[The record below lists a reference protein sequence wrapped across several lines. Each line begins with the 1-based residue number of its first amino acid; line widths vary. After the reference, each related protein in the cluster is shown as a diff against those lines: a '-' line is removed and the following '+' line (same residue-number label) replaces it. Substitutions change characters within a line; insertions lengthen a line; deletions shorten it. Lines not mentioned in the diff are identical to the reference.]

1 MLIYIRYIKLRRDF
15 KIKKSNT
22 RIQLESDIRDI
33 LENGGGNLDQMASD
47 VTDFIQTNYVFG
59 AEYCK
64 KALELMQI
72 KKYKED
78 LESEQQV

>member
-1 MLIYIRYIKLRRDF
+1 M
-15 KIKKSNT
+15 KKSNT

-33 LENGGGNLDQMASD
+33 LEHGGGNLDQMASD
-47 VTDFIQTNYVFG
+47 VTDFIQTNYVSG
-59 AEYCK
+59 SEYCK

-78 LESEQQV
+78 LENEQQV

>member
-1 MLIYIRYIKLRRDF
+1 M
-15 KIKKSNT
+15 KKSNT

-33 LENGGGNLDQMASD
+33 LESGGGNLDQTASA
-47 VTDFIQTNYVFG
+47 VTDFIQTNYVSG

-72 KKYKED
+72 KKYMED
-78 LESEQQV
+78 LKNEQQV

>member
-1 MLIYIRYIKLRRDF
+1 M
-15 KIKKSNT
+15 KKSNT
-22 RIQLESDIRDI
+22 RIQLESDIKDI
-33 LENGGGNLDQMASD
+33 LENGGGNLDQIASD
-47 VTDFIQTNYVFG
+47 VTDFIQTNYVSG

-78 LESEQQV
+78 VENEQQV